1 MPAPLG
7 RSYRVDALMKW
18 QTASVYIYNEV
29 TKPPSSQSNFNYFQ
43 RSGERE
49 INAWQS
55 LMQEAMVHL
64 PQQITSQITASL
76 PVQGKKIVI
85 ASGKRGV

>member
-1 MPAPLG
+1 
-7 RSYRVDALMKW
+7 MKW

-29 TKPPSSQSNFNYFQ
+29 TKPPSSQSNFNYFK

-55 LMQEAMVHL
+55 LMKEATVHL

-85 ASGKRGV
+85 GDEASGKRGV